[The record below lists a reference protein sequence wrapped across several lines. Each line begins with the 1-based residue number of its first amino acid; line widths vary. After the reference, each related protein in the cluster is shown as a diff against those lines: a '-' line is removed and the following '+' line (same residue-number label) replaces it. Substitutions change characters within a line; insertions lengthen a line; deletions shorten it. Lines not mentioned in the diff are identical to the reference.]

1 MMLRYSVQQTD
12 SGAGKERHPSMGIAL
27 EFKKPLEMFHAT
39 KHLRSHIL

>member
-1 MMLRYSVQQTD
+1 MLRYSVQQTD

-39 KHLRSHIL
+39 KHLRSHI